1 MHNSCALEDHISETA
16 TDLSKTFQSLPTS
29 RELSLGGLSYMPAR
43 THLLPLF
50 ARYEDFPEIRVPVGE
65 G

>member
-1 MHNSCALEDHISETA
+1 MDDISETA
-16 TDLSKTFQSLPTS
+16 TDLSKNSKNLATT
-29 RELSLGGLSYMPAR
+29 RELSLGGLAYMPAR

-50 ARYEDFPEIRVPVGE
+50 SLDKDFSEIRVQITE

>member
-1 MHNSCALEDHISETA
+1 MHNNCALEDHISETA
-16 TDLSKTFQSLPTS
+16 TDLSKTLQSLTTS
-29 RELSLGGLSYMPAR
+29 RGLSLGALSHMPAR

-50 ARYEDFPEIRVPVGE
+50 AHYEDFPEIGVPTGE